1 MEDFATIKGM
11 YDNHVL
17 PTYAR
22 FPVAFTMG
30 SGCHLWDS
38 EGKEYIDFAS
48 GIGVNSVG
56 YSHPTWVEAV
66 NTQVRT
72 LAHTSNLYYTEPGAR
87 VAELLCRLSGMK
99 GVFFSNSGAEANEGL
114 IKAARKYSNDK
125 YGSSVNS
132 DSTSEN
138 VLERATIITLRDS
151 FHGRT
156 ITTLAATGQERF
168 HNHFHPFTP
177 GFRHVP
183 AGDLTALEAQ
193 GNDVCALLIEPIQGE
208 GGVVPLDKEYVQ
220 KAAELCRKR
229 DWLLLMDE
237 VQTGIGRTGDW
248 FGFQGIDIIP
258 DGLSFAKGIAG
269 GLPLG
274 GFMVGD
280 KLVKTLGAGDHAT
293 TYGGNLVCCAAALA
307 TLQILETV
315 LPSVNEKGNYI
326 REKIQA
332 MELPQVTEVR
342 GKGLMLGVKLEGV
355 PPATIN
361 TKLLEA
367 GLVALTAG
375 TDILR
380 FLPPLVISMEDINAG
395 LEIFEKVLRENAA
408 K

>member
-1 MEDFATIKGM
+1 
-11 YDNHVL
+11 
-17 PTYAR
+17 
-22 FPVAFTMG
+22 
-30 SGCHLWDS
+30 
-38 EGKEYIDFAS
+38 
-48 GIGVNSVG
+48 
-56 YSHPTWVEAV
+56 
-66 NTQVRT
+66 
-72 LAHTSNLYYTEPGAR
+72 
-87 VAELLCRLSGMK
+87 
-99 GVFFSNSGAEANEGL
+99 L
-114 IKAARKYSNDK
+114 IKAARKYSKDK
-125 YGSSVNS
+125 YGSNFEEDPNGVS
-132 DSTSEN
+132 
-138 VLERATIITLRDS
+138 ERATIITLKDS

-183 AGDLTALEAQ
+183 AGDLAALEAQ
-193 GNDVCALLIEPIQGE
+193 GSDVCALLIEPIQGE
-208 GGVVPLDKEYVQ
+208 GGVVPLDKDYVQ

-248 FGFQGIDIIP
+248 FGFQGLDIVP

-274 GFMVGD
+274 GFIVGD
-280 KLVKTLGAGDHAT
+280 KLSKTLGAGDHAT

-307 TLQILETV
+307 TVQILETI
-315 LPSVNEKGNYI
+315 LPSVNEKGKYI

-332 MELPQVTEVR
+332 MDLPQVAEVR

-355 PPATIN
+355 SPAAVN
-361 TKLLEA
+361 SKLLEA

-380 FLPPLVISMEDINAG
+380 FLPPLIISTEDIDKG
-395 LEIFEKVLRENAA
+395 LAIFEKVLRGQTSE
-408 K
+408 